1 MKKQTII
8 LIINVFIASY
18 GFSVGELHSKNCVN
32 QVDEKIATIVIEGKK
47 YSFQVHDDYYNS
59 VADRMKSTVN
69 AEMIIVESILF
80 TPDRNCEIVFSMS
93 ANEAQINDALTHIV
107 TNLGFSAYK
116 LE

>member
-1 MKKQTII
+1 MI
-8 LIINVFIASY
+8 LIINIFIVNH
-18 GFSVGELHSKNCVN
+18 GFSVGEFHFKNYVN
-32 QVDEKIATIVIEGKK
+32 QIDEKIATIMIDGEK
-47 YSFQVHDDYYNS
+47 YSFEVYDDYYNS

-80 TPDRNCEIVFSMS
+80 TTDRKCEIVFSAS
-93 ANEAQINDALTHIV
+93 ANEVQINNALTHIV